1 MVCLH
6 LVFLLVAVVLALLV
20 ALVFCMFT
28 MSSFSLVV
36 LLVALV
42 FSVFTMS
49 SNFKNIQIDVLRSRL
64 SYNATLK
71 PKPTLAA
78 PTAGN

>member
-6 LVFLLVAVVLALLV
+6 LVFLLVAIVLALLV

-64 SYNATLK
+64 SYNATLM
-71 PKPTLAA
+71 PGLPA
-78 PTAGN
+78 PTAAN